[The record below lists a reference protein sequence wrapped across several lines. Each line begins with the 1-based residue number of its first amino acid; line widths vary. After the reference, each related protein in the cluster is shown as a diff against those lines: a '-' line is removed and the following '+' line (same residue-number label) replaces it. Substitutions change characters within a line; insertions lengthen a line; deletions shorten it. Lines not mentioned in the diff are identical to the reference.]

1 MKAKI
6 LLPLVLLPAALSAAK
21 TPIDSAGGF
30 QFPVA
35 ELQQL
40 MLLGVI
46 LCYIFAAGRIADFLQ
61 SSGKKVTKRE
71 VIYAPL
77 AYMLFSMIAV
87 IVYFTSGSYV
97 PPQNTIIT
105 LAVYLLLIPLGLS
118 IGVGTVVLSSF
129 FHDRLNAVQS
139 LDLSIKIMLAPIF
152 DGVRGYWTAIGA
164 AAIVVGLSAA
174 SWFSSGMNFSLVT
187 FDFLLASILTSLYFL
202 YRALTSRTNEG
213 KASNVVTLLTVMSPS
228 ILRLY
233 FKDMVCA
240 LLLQVPFGLFTSC
253 PLDQV
258 GNEVTL
264 ALSVAAT
271 LVLLVPVIPLI
282 YAVMVNVLRVLSVAQ
297 VLARKEPA
305 FKPDEKRG

>member
-1 MKAKI
+1 MEAKN
-6 LLPLVLLPAALSAAK
+6 LLPMVLLAPLAAAASSGIQ
-21 TPIDSAGGF
+21 IDNSTL
-30 QFPVA
+30 PSA

-40 MLLGVI
+40 LFLAVL

-61 SSGKKVTKRE
+61 SSGKKVSKRE
-71 VIYAPL
+71 VIYAPI

-118 IGVGTVVLSSF
+118 IGVGTVVLYSF
-129 FHDRLNAVQS
+129 FKDRLNAVQS
-139 LDLSIKIMLAPIF
+139 LDLSMKIVLAPIF

-164 AAIVVGLSAA
+164 AAIVVGISSI

-187 FDFLLASILTSLYFL
+187 FDFLLASILASLYFL
-202 YRALTSRTNEG
+202 YKALTSRTNEG
-213 KASNVVTLLTVMSPS
+213 KASNMVTLLTVMSPS

-233 FKDMVCA
+233 FKDIVCV
-240 LLLQVPFGLFTSC
+240 LLLQVPFGLFTTC
-253 PLDQV
+253 PLDQI

-271 LVLLVPVIPLI
+271 LVLLVPVIPLV
-282 YAVMVNVLRVLSVAQ
+282 YAVMVNVLRVASVVQ
-297 VLARKEPA
+297 VLARKDA
-305 FKPDEKRG
+305 DFKPVGK